1 MKKKSDFGDKNFVA
15 FLFVRLNKRIYLCA
29 KLKTMN
35 AKINIYEKFADF
47 LLNLTQLI
55 VGGIIFAAIM
65 ADGTINQVVL
75 YIAAIVAVLI
85 FLAVALTLYKI
96 SNHKKKKGEQ
106 LC

>member
-1 MKKKSDFGDKNFVA
+1 
-15 FLFVRLNKRIYLCA
+15 
-29 KLKTMN
+29 MN

-75 YIAAIVAVLI
+75 YIAAIVAVLV
-85 FLAVALTLYKI
+85 FLAVALTL
-96 SNHKKKKGEQ
+96 
-106 LC
+106 